1 MSTENALL
9 VILKEKI
16 REDAVILPTLPEV
29 AIRVRDVAD
38 DPRSNL
44 HDVAIVVAADPALSA
59 RLIRVANSAYNARAV
74 AVDTVSA
81 AVNRIG
87 LQAIKNVAIA
97 MALEQLF
104 VSCNEIVEV
113 YLRKNWEQSVGVAS
127 AAVAAAELYQQQGE
141 RIRTDVLALAGL
153 LHDIGTLPI
162 LSEAE
167 IHDDIF
173 ANPRFIENARRQLGA
188 EIGLTILRRWQL
200 GEEFEQVLM
209 QLNQPEDST
218 TEIGLIDFVRLG
230 VLHYQWSLGEI
241 DYLDA
246 AMQPFVEKGVV
257 VDSGIFQTTEFKER
271 FHAQSALYC

>member
-16 REDAVILPTLPEV
+16 REDAVVLPTLPEV
-29 AIRVRDVAD
+29 AIRIRDVAD

-44 HDVAIVVAADPALSA
+44 NDVALVVASDPALSA
-59 RLIRVANSAYNARAV
+59 RLIRVANSAHNARAV
-74 AVDTVSA
+74 AVDTISG

-104 VSCNEIVEV
+104 VSCNEIVEL
-113 YLRKNWEQSVGVAS
+113 YLRKSWEQSVTVTS
-127 AAVAAAELYQQQGE
+127 AAVAAAELYQENGP

-167 IHDDIF
+167 LHDDIF
-173 ANPRFIENARRQLGA
+173 ANPRFIENARHQLA
-188 EIGLTILRRWQL
+188 TEIGLTILKGWQL
-200 GEEFEQVLM
+200 GDDFVQVL
-209 QLNQPEDST
+209 LNINQPLSAQQPVELS
-218 TEIGLIDFVRLG
+218 DFVRLG
-230 VLHYQWSLGEI
+230 LIFHHWSLGL
-241 DYLDA
+241 LDDLPKA
-246 AMQPFVEKGVV
+246 LAPFVEKGIIA
-257 VDSGIFQTTEFKER
+257 DHNLFESEAFLER
-271 FHAQSALYC
+271 LQIQKAMYS